1 MEKKETRSEP
11 KKRTNALYGLGRLS
25 LEEANEIYAK
35 YNNENMRRLSDEE
48 YEKLYE
54 TMYGQVGKDKPE
66 DS

>member
-25 LEEANEIYAK
+25 LEEANEMYAK
-35 YNNENMRRLSDEE
+35 YNNENIRRLSDEE
-48 YEKLYE
+48 YDALYDK
-54 TMYGQVGKDKPE
+54 MYNQQGKEKPE